1 MLQSMK
7 STPNGNAIKHIKY
20 EDINAICDY
29 LSTDKNTLKSL
40 AEKVSPKKIIYDK
53 GYNGERLFFCPNCNK
68 SMPKSSFLINI
79 DILIAHTVD
88 NRLIGV
94 NGSVIKKITKVIQI
108 SKLVIFNDIL
118 RRCGKEQE
126 KIANEK
132 MYENVKETKLEHKT
146 FDSFFELEE
155 FIDKNNISAANI
167 INIQFSQNTNIG
179 YYDLHYFK

>member
-1 MLQSMK
+1 M
-7 STPNGNAIKHIKY
+7 
-20 EDINAICDY
+20 
-29 LSTDKNTLKSL
+29 
-40 AEKVSPKKIIYDK
+40 
-53 GYNGERLFFCPNCNK
+53 
-68 SMPKSSFLINI
+68 
-79 DILIAHTVD
+79 D

-94 NGSVIKKITKVIQI
+94 NGLVIKKIIKVIQI

-118 RRCGKEQE
+118 RQCGKEQE

>member
-1 MLQSMK
+1 M
-7 STPNGNAIKHIKY
+7 I
-20 EDINAICDY
+20 
-29 LSTDKNTLKSL
+29 
-40 AEKVSPKKIIYDK
+40 KKII
-53 GYNGERLFFCPNCNK
+53 
-68 SMPKSSFLINI
+68 
-79 DILIAHTVD
+79 
-88 NRLIGV
+88 
-94 NGSVIKKITKVIQI
+94 KVIQI

-118 RRCGKEQE
+118 RCCGKEQE

-132 MYENVKETKLEHKT
+132 IYENVKETKLEHKT